1 MQFWPRSK
9 LNILVKGEAV
19 VSKKAVLIIAEQ
31 MFRDEEYLKPKEIL
45 EQAGVEV
52 VTASTTTQEVV
63 GKLGLRVRPDLLVS
77 QIKPADYDVFAL
89 IGGGGAEQYFDDE
102 AVHTLAWGFAQTGKV
117 VAAICIAPV
126 ILARAGLLQGKKA
139 TVFPDG
145 AGELASG
152 GAIYTAKSVERDGKI
167 ITANGPDA
175 AEGFGQEIICQ
186 LQKD

>member
-19 VSKKAVLIIAEQ
+19 VSKKAVLVIAEQ

-63 GKLGLRVRPDLLVS
+63 GKLGLIVRPDLLVS

-102 AVHTLAWGFAQTGKV
+102 AVHTL
-117 VAAICIAPV
+117 
-126 ILARAGLLQGKKA
+126 
-139 TVFPDG
+139 
-145 AGELASG
+145 
-152 GAIYTAKSVERDGKI
+152 
-167 ITANGPDA
+167 
-175 AEGFGQEIICQ
+175 
-186 LQKD
+186 